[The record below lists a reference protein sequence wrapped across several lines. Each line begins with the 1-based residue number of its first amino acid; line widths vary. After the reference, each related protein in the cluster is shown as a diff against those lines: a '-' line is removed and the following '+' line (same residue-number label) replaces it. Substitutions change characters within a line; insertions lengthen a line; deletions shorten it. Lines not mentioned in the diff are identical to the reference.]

1 MFYVLIQLFDSSVQ
15 AFKYLAFS
23 ICASIVYDIIFLI
36 IHIVPWWHGYTS
48 EGSDESGLRV
58 YSIVMTII
66 LILYKIVEC
75 LMFMHTAESYGVLIL
90 PAKKA
95 LKTKYRME
103 MRMYQARLKGRN
115 LKDLYKSTRFPND
128 TPQYVDLIWD
138 EDNQGYDMTDVKDD
152 KKSKK
157 RTTEID
163 SINAP
168 KTDRN
173 SNPPRKKKTQFK
185 V

>member
-1 MFYVLIQLFDSSVQ
+1 MFYILIQLFDSSVQ
-15 AFKYLAFS
+15 AFNILAFS
-23 ICASIVYDIIFLI
+23 LLVSIVYDVIFLV

-66 LILYKIVEC
+66 LILYKIFET
-75 LMFMHTAESYGVLIL
+75 LMISETAESYGTLIL

-103 MRMYQARLKGRN
+103 MRQYQARLKGRN
-115 LKDLYKSTRFPND
+115 MKDLFKSSRFPND
-128 TPQYVDLIWD
+128 TPQYVDLIYD
-138 EDNQGYDMTDVKDD
+138 ADNQGYDMSDVKDD
-152 KKSKK
+152 KKAKK
-157 RTTEID
+157 HHTDID
-163 SINAP
+163 SINAQ
-168 KTDRN
+168 KTDKK
-173 SNPPRKKKTQFK
+173 SSLSKKKTQFK